1 MSLQTEP
8 RGASTADSGDT
19 VGLRVVIDL
28 RPLQQPQRAPITAAY
43 LRNLLRAFEADPVED
58 EEFVPLLQAGL
69 PDPTDF
75 MPDLPVIG
83 RRWLPPT
90 RAIRSGALTLDPFL
104 LRGASLAAG
113 RGSAHGSVYHVAG
126 SGSPLASQVPVVATV
141 LDLAP
146 WELPHVFQSNLAS
159 RFGER
164 LRARVLRDADALIV
178 GTHAVGKAA
187 TRLLHLHAGQVHV
200 VPLAA
205 DLELAGILDDPLAL
219 SARIATE
226 RALLELPDRYLLFY
240 GRYDART
247 DLPTL
252 LDALAILDDKPRP
265 AELGADVAWPP
276 QLVLAAT
283 NPDDRTALARAAERR
298 GLVQRVHF
306 APHLPQDRMAAL
318 IAGARA
324 SLRPTVSDAA
334 GMAAIEAIAC
344 GTPVVASGI
353 GALPEIVGGCGVI
366 VEARDPARL
375 ARAIEAIWSDDAFHG
390 QLRDGAARAARTEP
404 TWRDVATRTRQVY
417 SAAVARAAEPKE

>member
-1 MSLQTEP
+1 MTA
-8 RGASTADSGDT
+8 ASSDA
-19 VGLRVVIDL
+19 VGFRVVLDL

-43 LRNLLRAFEADPVED
+43 LRNLLRAFEADPLVD
-58 EEFVPLLQAGL
+58 EEFVALLQVGL
-69 PDPTDF
+69 PDPTEF
-75 MPDLPVIG
+75 MPDLPVVS

-90 RAIRSGALTLDPFL
+90 RAIGSGALTLDPFL
-104 LRGASLAAG
+104 LRGASIAAG
-113 RGSAHGSVYHVAG
+113 RGSTNGTVYHLAG
-126 SGSPLASQVPVVATV
+126 TCSPLASRVPVVATI

-146 WELPHVFQSNLAS
+146 WELPHVFQGSPAS

-164 LRARVLRDADALIV
+164 LRGRVLRDADAVIV
-178 GTHAVGKAA
+178 GTQAVAKSA
-187 TRLLHLHAGQVHV
+187 TRLLHLRPGQVHV

-205 DLELAGILDDPLAL
+205 DLELVGMLDDPQAL
-219 SARIATE
+219 SALVATE

-252 LDALAILDDKPRP
+252 LDALALLDDRPRP
-265 AELGADVAWPP
+265 TGLDADVAWPP
-276 QLVLAAT
+276 ELVLAAT
-283 NPDDRTALARAAERR
+283 NPDDRAALARAAERR

-306 APHLPQDRMAAL
+306 APHLPENRLAAL

-366 VEARDPARL
+366 VESRDAARL
-375 ARAIEAIWSDDAFHG
+375 ARAIDAIWSDDAFYG
-390 QLRDGAARAARTEP
+390 QLRDGAIRAAQTAP
-404 TWRDVATRTRQVY
+404 TWREIATQTRAVY
-417 SAAVARAAEPKE
+417 AAGVARAAAPKD